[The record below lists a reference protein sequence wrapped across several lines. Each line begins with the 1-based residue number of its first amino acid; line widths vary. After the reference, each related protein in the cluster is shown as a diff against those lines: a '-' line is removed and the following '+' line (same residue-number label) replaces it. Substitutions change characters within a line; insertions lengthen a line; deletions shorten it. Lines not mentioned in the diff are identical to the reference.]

1 VAKKKLAC
9 GHLEKGK
16 MTHTK
21 AYATVATANKQNKQY
36 TSIAVK

>member
-1 VAKKKLAC
+1 VAKKDRLVGILKR
-9 GHLEKGK
+9 E